1 MPPAQ
6 MEPPLPESSSVPSFS
21 SDAAS
26 PGSAP
31 ESRRFGDLRGLQW
44 RINLGVLPSSSSS
57 IDDLRRATAN
67 SRRRYA
73 SLRGRLLVDPHMP
86 KDGSSSPNLVMDNP
100 LSQNPDSTWSR
111 FFRNAEMEKMVD
123 QDLSRLYPEHGN
135 YFQTPGCQGILRRIL
150 LLWCLRH
157 PECGYRQGMHEL
169 LAPVLYVLQ
178 FDVGCL
184 SEVRKLYEDHFTD
197 RFDDLFC
204 QENDLSYSFDFRK
217 SSDLME
223 DEINSNGNATKIESL
238 DELDPK
244 IQNIVL
250 LSDAYGAEGEL
261 GVVLSDKFIEHD
273 AYCMFDALM
282 NGARGSIAMADF
294 FSYSPLP
301 GSHTGLP
308 PVIEASAALYHLL
321 SHVDSSLHGHLVD
334 LGVEPQYFALRWL
347 RVLFGREFSLS
358 NLLIIWDEIFSSDN
372 SKLEKHAEDNA
383 DSGFRIFNSSRGA
396 FISAMA
402 VAMMLHIRSSLLAAE
417 NPTTCLQRLLNFPEN
432 INVEK
437 LIEKAK
443 SLLALALS
451 TEISSSM
458 PLFVEYH
465 NQGKSAIAR
474 SRTLSSESI
483 SPKTPLNLVP
493 DSYWEEKWRVVHKA
507 EELKQDGVE
516 KQVPTRKKG
525 WTEKVKFSLKRTES
539 DPSSSRIKSGKKES
553 KSPVRRCLLED
564 LSKELGFEE
573 DTEKLSCHDDL
584 SATVEEEQGE
594 DGSEGSNNYSPE
606 DRCQS
611 QNTSSEENS
620 PVISCPASPT
630 NETID
635 HKNDSEKRSVGSNLS
650 LDITNETSLSS
661 PIDSPLPISD
671 HPEKGPQTPGRN
683 NINNSA
689 GNSTTNSK
697 ERKLNKFQ
705 WLWKFGRNNGE
716 FMSEKGGDAYEA
728 VKPANN
734 CSNQSNTTPSSTANN
749 CNSQSNTVPSST
761 AHNCNNQSNTIPSST
776 ANCCNNQS
784 NIIPSSTANNCN
796 NQRNIIPSSTANGHC
811 SSVSCKGESTDQTV
825 MGSMRN
831 IGQSM
836 LEHIQVIECAFQQDR
851 GQEASLDNMSKI
863 VVVGKAQVNAMSALK
878 ELRKISNLLSE
889 M

>member
-223 DEINSNGNATKIESL
+223 DEINSNGNATKIKSL

-458 PLFVEYH
+458 PLLVEYH

-836 LEHIQVIECAFQQDR
+836 LEHIQVNFF
-851 GQEASLDNMSKI
+851 LI
-863 VVVGKAQVNAMSALK
+863 VTLIQ
-878 ELRKISNLLSE
+878 
-889 M
+889 